1 MRSSPGAN
9 RASQPPGIFRSGSS
23 RPGSAS
29 GGGSSSV
36 GAGVGAADIDEAYLA
51 GGFGT
56 RLDIESAAKAGLIP
70 QELAGKT
77 RGIGNAALDG
87 AQRVL
92 CTPGGFERLTEIQGR
107 CEYVELSGSAEFS
120 EAFVDAMP
128 FYDDEEEA

>member
-1 MRSSPGAN
+1 MR
-9 RASQPPGIFRSGSS
+9 R
-23 RPGSAS
+23 
-29 GGGSSSV
+29 
-36 GAGVGAADIDEAYLA
+36 AGVSAADIDEAYLA

-56 RLDIESAAKAGLIP
+56 RLDIGSAAKAGLIP

-92 CTPGGFERLTEIQGR
+92 CTPGGFERLAELRGR